1 MKDIKNPVTLIGVD
15 DLGNKKNLVMDAD
28 YVLKFLAENYPDRY
42 MKHVTQSMMLN
53 DLRLNR

>member
-15 DLGNKKNLVMDAD
+15 DLGNEKKLVMDAD
-28 YVLKFLAENYPDRY
+28 YVLKFLAENYPDQY
-42 MKHVTQSMMLN
+42 MAHVTQSMMLN

>member
-15 DLGNKKNLVMDAD
+15 DSGNEKKLVMDAD

-42 MKHVTQSMMLN
+42 MKHVTQSMMIN
-53 DLRLNR
+53 YT